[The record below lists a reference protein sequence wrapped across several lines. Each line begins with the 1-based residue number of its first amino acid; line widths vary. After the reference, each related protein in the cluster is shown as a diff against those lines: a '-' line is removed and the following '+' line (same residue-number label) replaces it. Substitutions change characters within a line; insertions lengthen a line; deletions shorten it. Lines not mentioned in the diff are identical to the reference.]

1 MVPESLLWFL
11 QEQAGAGGTLS
22 LSVERTTVVD
32 APIFLR
38 VLERLADGGDL
49 LRGDS
54 PSSYRLGAATLR
66 LRGAGFDL
74 DPKEWGPANA
84 ETLMK
89 FMMKLGD
96 LLSKP
101 VVLGAPEALRYNP
114 LLKGFRSAGRPRS

>member
-11 QEQAGAGGTLS
+11 QEQAAAGATLS

-49 LRGDS
+49 RRSDS
-54 PSSYRLGAATLR
+54 PLCFRLGAATLR
-66 LRGAGFDL
+66 LRGAAFDL
-74 DPKEWGPANA
+74 DPKEWGASNA
-84 ETLMK
+84 DALMK

-101 VVLGAPEALRYNP
+101 VVLGSPEALRYNP
-114 LLKGFRSAGRPRS
+114 LLKGFRSAGRPR